1 MSVRRLE
8 VRKETYRDSI
18 TMLGISNKLA
28 RLDGVSQAAAVMAT
42 DLNKKVLRDIGFTG
56 PEVEGARSDDMIIAI
71 EAVDSDSLDKA
82 FSEVDSLLN
91 EKLNETGETKIP
103 PKTLGLAL
111 EQMPE
116 ANMVIISVPGQ
127 FAKREALNA
136 IERGLNVFLFSSN
149 VSTEDEIELK
159 SKAIA
164 RHLLMMGPDCGTSII
179 NRTVLGFGNIVRSGP
194 VGIVSASGTGL
205 QQVSTLLDSAGVGI
219 SQAIGTGGNDL
230 SDAVGGRMMTEG
242 INLLNDDVQTK
253 IIILISKPPGPNTT
267 KSILDQAARC
277 HKPVIVNFL
286 GWQPDL
292 RGANNCTSAE
302 TLEDT
307 ALMTCKKLGVELPAD
322 LVSESIDEQA
332 IGKEWRR
339 FNTTQKYVRGLYSG
353 GTLCYEAQI
362 VMLPYLGTIGSN
374 APLVK
379 SMRIDGNAMN
389 THEHICIDMGT
400 EEFVV
405 GRAHPMMDY
414 TLRKLRILKEAQDP
428 EVAVFLLDIVLG
440 YGSNSDPATEL
451 KPSIEEAKGIARDAG
466 RSLSFVGSIVGT
478 GQDPQNLDLQRRILA
493 DAGMLLFPSNA
504 HAARAA
510 TLIAQRG
517 DLRRRG
523 GNS

>member
-1 MSVRRLE
+1 LTVSVRRLE
-8 VRKETYRDSI
+8 IRRETYRDSI

-28 RLDGVSQAAAVMAT
+28 RIDGVSEAAAVMAT
-42 DLNKKVLRDIGFTG
+42 DLNKKVLRDIRFTG
-56 PEVEGARSDDMIIAI
+56 SEVDSARSDDMIIAV
-71 EAVDSDSLDKA
+71 EAVDSDSLEKA
-82 FSEVDSLLN
+82 FSKADSLLN
-91 EKLNETGETKIP
+91 EKVNETGETKKP
-103 PKTLGLAL
+103 PKTLGSAL
-111 EQMPE
+111 EQMPD

-179 NRTVLGFGNIVRSGP
+179 NGTVLGFGNVVPSGP

-219 SQAIGTGGNDL
+219 SQGIGTGGNDL

-242 INLLNDDVQTK
+242 IKLLNGDARTK
-253 IIILISKPPGPNTT
+253 IIVLISKPPGPNTT
-267 KSILDQAARC
+267 KSILDQASKC
-277 HKPVIVNFL
+277 NKPVIVNFL

-292 RGANNCTSAE
+292 RDTNNCTSAT

-307 ALMTCKKLGVELPAD
+307 ALMTCKQLGVELSAD
-322 LVSESIDEQA
+322 LVSDSIYEQVVK
-332 IGKEWRR
+332 KEWQQ
-339 FNTTQKYVRGLYSG
+339 FDSKQKYVRGLYSG

-362 VMLPYLGTIGSN
+362 VMLPYLSSIGSN

-379 SMRIDGNAMN
+379 SMRIDGNALN
-389 THEHICIDMGT
+389 THGHICIDMGA

-405 GRAHPMMDY
+405 GRAHPMIDY

-428 EVAVFLLDIVLG
+428 EVAVILLDIVLG
-440 YGSNSDPATEL
+440 YGSNSDPASEL
-451 KPSIEEAKGIARDAG
+451 KPIIEEAKGTARDAL
-466 RSLSFVGSIVGT
+466 RNLSFVGSIIGT
-478 GQDPQNLDLQRRILA
+478 AQDPQNLDTQKKILA

-504 HAARAA
+504 RAA
-510 TLIAQRG
+510 TVAALIA
-517 DLRRRG
+517 RRG
-523 GNS
+523 I